1 MHLVGVHTSSSSKLY
16 VNGVLQS
23 GGSASDYFTCDQN
36 TIGSRR
42 SGEFFDGKLD
52 QVRIYSKELS
62 SSEVTTLYGETAS
75 SNITISD
82 LVAYYPFNGNS
93 LDAEGSYNGTDT
105 NVEYNYSGTA
115 TNVTYQDATNF
126 TPDLVWIK
134 EEVKSPST
142 PRHII

>member
-1 MHLVGVHTSSSSKLY
+1 M
-16 VNGVLQS
+16 
-23 GGSASDYFTCDQN
+23 
-36 TIGSRR
+36 
-42 SGEFFDGKLD
+42 
-52 QVRIYSKELS
+52 RIYSKRTIFLQRLLHYTEKLHQ
-62 SSEVTTLYGETAS
+62 

-105 NVEYNYSGTA
+105 NVEYNFIVEPA

-134 EEVKSPST
+134 NKRCNT
-142 PRHII
+142 RPRFVR

>member
-1 MHLVGVHTSSSSKLY
+1 M
-16 VNGVLQS
+16 
-23 GGSASDYFTCDQN
+23 
-36 TIGSRR
+36 
-42 SGEFFDGKLD
+42 
-52 QVRIYSKELS
+52 RIYSKELS

-126 TPDLVWIK
+126 SPDLVWIK
-134 EEVKSPST
+134 NRDAT
-142 PRHII
+142 PDHVLFDSVRGVQKFIRPNTTDTEGTATDMLSSFDSNGFT